1 MKRKVTVMFTLFA
14 SSSFAAGLA
23 FQSVIP
29 YIIGTLFILVAGYQ
43 AGKQIETNKA

>member
-1 MKRKVTVMFTLFA
+1 MKRNVTAMFALFA

-29 YIIGTLFILVAGYQ
+29 FIVGILFILAAGYQ
-43 AGKQIETNKA
+43 AGKQTETKKA